1 MKEVFGRKYVTEQD
15 LKQYRVAESWNDLL
29 LILD

>member
-1 MKEVFGRKYVTEQD
+1 MKNVFGRKYVTEAE
-15 LKQYRVAESWNDLL
+15 LTRYRVAESWNDLL